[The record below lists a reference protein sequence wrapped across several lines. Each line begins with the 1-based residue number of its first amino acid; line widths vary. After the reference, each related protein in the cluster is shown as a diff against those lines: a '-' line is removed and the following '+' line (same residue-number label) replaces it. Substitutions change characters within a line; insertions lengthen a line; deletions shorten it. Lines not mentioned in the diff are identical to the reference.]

1 MKYLPKLHQL
11 QVFQAVIRYG
21 SIRAAARAMGQ
32 SQPAL
37 TRSMRELE
45 QTLGTALMTRGSRGI
60 VLTET
65 GRAFSVRMQL
75 ILEELERAADEIQQ
89 INQSSQGSVALGF
102 SSLLALT
109 VFPQALE
116 QFKNRFPKTNITLLE
131 GQLSTQLPF
140 LREGK
145 LDFAIGTISPDV
157 PLSEFIEEP
166 LFQASFCIMA
176 RRGHSLEHCT
186 SLVQLQEAKWFLPAT
201 VMGYYKGLESLLD
214 NLYQGLTYAP
224 IRSDSMVTA
233 LNLILK
239 SDYLTI
245 VAKDTIPALDINN
258 QLCMIPIEDDLPRA
272 SYSLIYL
279 RKLPLTLAAKRFIDL
294 LRWECQNYRW
304 KDVE

>member
-21 SIRAAARAMGQ
+21 SIRAAARSMGQ

-60 VLTET
+60 VLTES
-65 GRAFSVRMQL
+65 GRAFSARMQL
-75 ILEELERAADEIQQ
+75 ILEELERATDEIQQ

-109 VFPQALE
+109 IFPQAMD
-116 QFKNRFPKTNITLLE
+116 QFKHRFPETKITVLE
-131 GQLSTQLPF
+131 GQLSTLLPF

-145 LDFAIGTISPDV
+145 LDFAIGTISSDV

-166 LFQASFCIMA
+166 LFKASFGIIA
-176 RRGHSLEHCT
+176 RRGHPLENAT
-186 SLVQLQEAKWFLPAT
+186 SLAQLHEAKWFLPAT
-201 VMGYYKGLESLLD
+201 VMGYYKELESLLG
-214 NLYQGLTYAP
+214 NLYQGLAYAP

-233 LNLILK
+233 INLILK

-245 VAKDTIPALDINN
+245 VAKDTLAALDINS
-258 QLCMIPIEDDLPRA
+258 QLCLIPVEDKLPQA
-272 SYSLIYL
+272 FYSLIYL

-294 LRWECQNYRW
+294 LSWECRNYPWQN
-304 KDVE
+304 

>member
-60 VLTET
+60 VLTES
-65 GRAFSVRMQL
+65 GRAFSARMQL

-109 VFPQALE
+109 IFPQAMD
-116 QFKNRFPKTNITLLE
+116 QFKHRFPETKITVLE
-131 GQLSTQLPF
+131 GQLSTLLPF

-145 LDFAIGTISPDV
+145 LDFAIGTISSDV

-166 LFQASFCIMA
+166 LFKASFGIMA
-176 RRGHSLEHCT
+176 RRGHPLENCT
-186 SLVQLQEAKWFLPAT
+186 SLAQLQEAKWFLPAT
-201 VMGYYKGLESLLD
+201 VMGYYKELESLLGS
-214 NLYQGLTYAP
+214 LYQGLTYAP

-233 LNLILK
+233 MNLILK

-245 VAKDTIPALDINN
+245 VAKDTLPALDINN
-258 QLCMIPIEDDLPRA
+258 QLCLIPVEDKLPQA
-272 SYSLIYL
+272 SYSLIYP
-279 RKLPLTLAAKRFIDL
+279 RKLPLTLAAKRFIDML
-294 LRWECQNYRW
+294 SWECRNYPWQN
-304 KDVE
+304 